1 MTHYDWGEL
10 YTALAACEECG
21 LSKTRNNV
29 VVGMGNPQA
38 EIMFVG
44 EGPGRNEDLQGL
56 PFVGASGQLLD
67 KMLAAVGLDRT
78 KVYIAN
84 IVKCRP
90 PGNRTP
96 VDDEAHACL
105 PYLRAQVALVRPK
118 IIVCLGRI
126 AARFIFDEEIR
137 ITRDRGVWRC
147 KKGVWMLATYHP
159 AALLLDES
167 KKTAAWAD
175 MRAIK
180 AKLEELGGEK

>member
-1 MTHYDWGEL
+1 L
-10 YTALAACEECG
+10 YKALSVCQECG
-21 LSKTRNNV
+21 LGKTRNNV
-29 VVGMGNPQA
+29 VVGVGNPDA
-38 EIMFVG
+38 DVMFVG
-44 EGPGRNEDLQGL
+44 EGPGRDEDLQGL
-56 PFVGASGQLLD
+56 PFVGAAGQLLD
-67 KMLAAVGLDRT
+67 KMMAAIDLDRT
-78 KVYIAN
+78 NVYIAN

-118 IIVCLGRI
+118 IIVCLGRT

-159 AALLLDES
+159 AALLRDES
-167 KKTAAWAD
+167 KKAEAWAD
-175 MRAIK
+175 MKAIK
-180 AKLEELGGEK
+180 AKLDELAPEK

>member
-1 MTHYDWGEL
+1 MSRYDWGEL
-10 YTALAACEECG
+10 YRQLSACEQCG

-29 VVGMGNPQA
+29 VIGTGSPQA
-38 EIMFVG
+38 EVMLVG
-44 EGPGRNEDLQGL
+44 EGPGRDEDLSGI
-56 PFVGASGQLLD
+56 PFVGVAGQLLD
-67 KMLAAVGLDRT
+67 KMLGAIDLDRE

-118 IIVCLGRI
+118 IILCLGRT
-126 AARFIFDEEIR
+126 AARFIFDEEVR

-159 AALLLDES
+159 AALLRDMS
-167 KKTAAWAD
+167 KKADAWED
-175 MRAIK
+175 MK
-180 AKLEELGGEK
+180 AVRDKLLELRGGK

>member
-1 MTHYDWGEL
+1 MARYDWGEL
-10 YTALAACEECG
+10 YKALSTCEECG
-21 LSKTRNNV
+21 LSKTRNSV
-29 VVGMGNPQA
+29 VVGMGDPNA
-38 EIMFVG
+38 DVMFVG
-44 EGPGRNEDLQGL
+44 EGPGRDEDLQGL
-56 PFVGASGQLLD
+56 PFVGAAGKLLD
-67 KMLAAVGLDRT
+67 KMLAAVELDRSM
-78 KVYIAN
+78 VYIAN

-118 IIVCLGRI
+118 IVVCLGRT

-159 AALLLDES
+159 AALLRDES
-167 KKTAAWAD
+167 KKADAWAD
-175 MRAIK
+175 MKAIK
-180 AKLEELGGEK
+180 AKLLELTGEN